1 MDLRDIQRL
10 HEHYN
15 QPALTIEMPTTPD
28 GPPTFLGL
36 PGPAAAPDAA
46 PPGKFALSQGMKR
59 LAAGVA
65 FLAAAAAVGMLTA
78 SILGRGGRTTEVSAP
93 IVTSQP
99 DVPPAVAASQAD
111 AIHWPNQPASL
122 AAPAAQPAVVPAPQ
136 ASAPQAQRADATQ
149 PRQQVQVAP
158 QQVQASRPAVQPAV
172 AQLAPSR
179 IPPAVAEKPTANPK
193 PREASEIKLF

>member
-78 SILGRGGRTTEVSAP
+78 SVLGRGGRTTEASVP
-93 IVTSQP
+93 IVASQP

-111 AIHWPNQPASL
+111 AIHWPAQPASQ
-122 AAPAAQPAVVPAPQ
+122 AAPAAQPEPQ
-136 ASAPQAQRADATQ
+136 ASAPQAQRSEAVQA
-149 PRQQVQVAP
+149 RQQVAP
-158 QQVQASRPAVQPAV
+158 QQAQASRPAVQPAV

-179 IPPAVAEKPTANPK
+179 IPQAVAEKPTANPK

>member
-15 QPALTIEMPTTPD
+15 RPALTIEMPTTPD

-59 LAAGVA
+59 LAAGVV

-78 SILGRGGRTTEVSAP
+78 SILGRGGRTTEVSAL

-99 DVPPAVAASQAD
+99 DVPPAVAASQAV
-111 AIHWPNQPASL
+111 AIHWPAQPASQ
-122 AAPAAQPAVVPAPQ
+122 AAPVTQPAAMPALQ
-136 ASAPQAQRADATQ
+136 ASAPQAQRSEAVQ
-149 PRQQVQVAP
+149 PRQQVAP
-158 QQVQASRPAVQPAV
+158 QQAAVSRPSAQP
-172 AQLAPSR
+172 APSR
-179 IPPAVAEKPTANPK
+179 NPQAVAEKPTANPK

>member
-15 QPALTIEMPTTPD
+15 QPALTIEMPTTTD

-46 PPGKFALSQGMKR
+46 PPGRFALSHGMKR
-59 LAAGVA
+59 LAAGVV

-78 SILGRGGRTTEVSAP
+78 SILGRGGRTAEASAP

-99 DVPPAVAASQAD
+99 DVPSAVAASQAD
-111 AIHWPNQPASL
+111 AIHWPAQPASQ
-122 AAPAAQPAVVPAPQ
+122 AAPAVPPAVMPAPQ
-136 ASAPQAQRADATQ
+136 ASAPQTQRSEAVL
-149 PRQQVQVAP
+149 PRQQVAP
-158 QQVQASRPAVQPAV
+158 QQAQASRAAVQPAV
-172 AQLAPSR
+172 AQPAPSR
-179 IPPAVAEKPTANPK
+179 IPPVVVEKATASPK
-193 PREASEIKLF
+193 PREASDIKLF

>member
-59 LAAGVA
+59 LAAGVV

-78 SILGRGGRTTEVSAP
+78 SILGRGGRTAEVSPP
-93 IVTSQP
+93 IVASQP
-99 DVPPAVAASQAD
+99 DVPPAAAAAASQAD
-111 AIHWPNQPASL
+111 AIHWPAQPASQ
-122 AAPAAQPAVVPAPQ
+122 AAPVAQPAAMP
-136 ASAPQAQRADATQ
+136 APQAQRTEAVQ
-149 PRQQVQVAP
+149 PRQQVAP